1 MENELKSMV
10 KNKERAR
17 LYLYYTME
25 FARLTSAYEIVR
37 SASGNHLIKVSTGE
51 VIGRFPTYFEA
62 MVYAVT
68 LPRLKQFEE
77 ESDG

>member
-1 MENELKSMV
+1 MENVLKSMV

-25 FARLTSAYEIVR
+25 FARLTSEYEIVR

-77 ESDG
+77 VSDG